1 MVTQGIQ
8 KWSIL
13 KKTHSR
19 KIITAVEHFF
29 SRHGYPQTIK
39 TDNGSNFT
47 SQEFEDF
54 CTVNG
59 IRHITSQPYWPRGN
73 AAVER
78 FNRTLLKAIRTMHSE
93 GRNWKTELPKFLL
106 DYRSTP
112 HSTTEEAAAKLL
124 FNRNIRTKLPS
135 CDIHSTENKPHHDLV
150 KRRDVKTNKEKMKT
164 LYDRR
169 MNVSETDIE
178 VGDIV
183 LMNIVLMKQ
192 KKENKLSTLY
202 RDVEY
207 KVIKAKGTGF
217 VIRGTGGEE
226 LLRNVSQLKKLH
238 KKERTENENVQEE
251 LIEEQTQKNQ
261 EEEGI
266 EQMQQNK
273 GRIVQRQGQSVVSP
287 NQSSS
292 QQQPDP
298 RARAPWKSYQLRRR

>member
-1 MVTQGIQ
+1 
-8 KWSIL
+8 
-13 KKTHSR
+13 
-19 KIITAVEHFF
+19 
-29 SRHGYPQTIK
+29 
-39 TDNGSNFT
+39 
-47 SQEFEDF
+47 
-54 CTVNG
+54 
-59 IRHITSQPYWPRGN
+59 
-73 AAVER
+73 
-78 FNRTLLKAIRTMHSE
+78 MHSE
-93 GRNWKTELPKFLL
+93 GRNWKTELPKFIL

-112 HSTTEEAAAKLL
+112 DSTTEEAPAKLL

-135 CDIHSTENKPHHDLV
+135 CDIHSTENKLHHDLV
-150 KRRDVKTNKEKMKT
+150 KRRDKTKKEKMKT
-164 LYDRR
+164 LYDRG

-178 VGDIV
+178 VGD
-183 LMNIVLMKQ
+183 IVLMKQ

-202 RDVEY
+202 RDIEY

-273 GRIVQRQGQSVVSP
+273 ERIVQRQGQSVVSP